1 MASQNWIRSD
11 NFIDNST
18 NDNYK
23 LANEIF
29 NEFDSRLMNSKE
41 DIDILEY
48 YNFFNPFNEAYE
60 RSYSLVSNL
69 TSSSPGNTLAV
80 KQLIERLRGIEIQ
93 KWDIAIQTI
102 YTRESSNYK
111 SILPHFRHPF
121 QNGSIIK
128 RVDSLKNLIIALE
141 GDAKLSDIRL
151 EVEEFYSLLNIAI
164 QKQELQ
170 FLEIDTAVN
179 DLEKK
184 RLEASEAVMYVYGKL
199 ISKYYKNLRLIDAY
213 FPIDLLQK
221 VMQDLFMATLKN
233 EKEKYLFKRTLD
245 TDTDVLQIKITGEN
259 NVIGYFTNG
268 LTEQLEKDGLFVSFP
283 PNTIN
288 KYPLSEMG
296 YSSERHHFYIVQKG
310 RGTSIVTIK
319 ICS

>member
-1 MASQNWIRSD
+1 MSNQNWLRSD

-48 YNFFNPFNEAYE
+48 YNFFNPFMEAYDK
-60 RSYSLVSNL
+60 SYVLVSSLN
-69 TSSSPGNTLAV
+69 SSSPGNTLLV
-80 KQLIERLRGIEIQ
+80 KQLIERLRSSEIQ

-102 YTRESSNYK
+102 YIRESSNYK

-121 QNGSIIK
+121 QAGSINN
-128 RVDSLKNLIIALE
+128 RLESLHNLMIALE
-141 GDAKLSDIRL
+141 GDVKLAGLRL
-151 EVEEFYSLLNIAI
+151 DVVEFYSILNMAV

-170 FLEIDTAVN
+170 FLEIDTAVI

-184 RLEASEAVMYVYGKL
+184 RLEASEGMMYVYGKL

-213 FPIDLLQK
+213 FPLDLLQR

-245 TDTDVLQIKITGEN
+245 PDADVLQVKIIGEN
-259 NVIGYFTNG
+259 SVIGYFTNG
-268 LTEQLEKDGLFVSFP
+268 ITDQLEENGLFVTFP
-283 PNTIN
+283 PNTVN
-288 KYPLSEMG
+288 KYSLSEMG

-310 RGTSIVTIK
+310 SGTSIVTIK